1 MSAKKDYTFS
11 VETIRAG
18 QPRPYADSVYE
29 YIVKSELR
37 EGIVRAFC
45 TCVLHLQMQRKE
57 DWKSLKE
64 DPGSF
69 FNGYYTFQ
77 KIDENTY
84 KYYVFKPFCD

>member
-18 QPRPYADSVYE
+18 QPRPYADSKSVLYMRPPFTNATE
-29 YIVKSELR
+29 RRLEIVKGR
-37 EGIVRAFC
+37 
-45 TCVLHLQMQRKE
+45 
-57 DWKSLKE
+57 
-64 DPGSF
+64 PGQL